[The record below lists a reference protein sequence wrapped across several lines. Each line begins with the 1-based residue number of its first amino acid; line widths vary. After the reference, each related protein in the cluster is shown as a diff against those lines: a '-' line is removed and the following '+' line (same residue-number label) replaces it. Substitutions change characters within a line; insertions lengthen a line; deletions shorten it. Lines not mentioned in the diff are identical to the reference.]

1 MTGFLRNGRTIFV
14 AACLLG
20 AGLLSAA
27 ALLGESSRAEE
38 KWIPM
43 NEMMESSLSG
53 MGDEH
58 GAGVT
63 ANNEKNPAEQGG
75 KDGDAV
81 SGGSNGI
88 AEAPGAEKKGNDNNG
103 DSVSEAEGAA
113 DTGGSSSEASA
124 GEVKSGVGGATNA
137 GTLGQSAFASDG
149 RLDINRADAGQL
161 DGLKGIGP
169 SKAQAIVDDREQNG
183 PFRSVDDLLRVKGIG
198 EKLLASIKESVV
210 ALP

>member
-1 MTGFLRNGRTIFV
+1 
-14 AACLLG
+14 
-20 AGLLSAA
+20 
-27 ALLGESSRAEE
+27 
-38 KWIPM
+38 M

-53 MGDEH
+53 MGDEN

-63 ANNEKNPAEQGG
+63 ANYEKNPAEQDSA
-75 KDGDAV
+75 DGDEV

-88 AEAPGAEKKGNDNNG
+88 AGAPGAEKKGNDNNG
-103 DSVSEAEGAA
+103 DSVSEAAGTA
-113 DTGGSSSEASA
+113 DTGNSSSEESA
-124 GEVKSGVGGATNA
+124 GEVKSADGGATNA
-137 GTLGQSAFASDG
+137 GTIGQSAFASDG
-149 RLDINRADAGQL
+149 RLDINRANAGQL